1 MKKIWIGVVSLTL
14 SAFMLLTGCLT
25 AFAEQP
31 KTNWEPRPNAQ
42 DAEAYVNGYGDLISV
57 YEEWDRESD
66 ASTFWTDGFRHV
78 TGWEFPLLTENVDYK
93 VISESSNKITI
104 RQIADDPNTP
114 FYIPYINVLVN
125 NLEEGKKILEE
136 RSAQIDA
143 GDQQAE
149 EQKTAKQ
156 SVQQNENRQK
166 VEPAENERTENTS
179 TGSSSPSETATAA
192 TKSTV
197 QSISSQVTETADS
210 PRIPVIPIIT
220 AAAVAAIA
228 GALGIFL
235 YKKRKSRFTD

>member
-42 DAEAYVNGYGDLISV
+42 DAEAYVNGYGGLISV

-66 ASTFWTDGFRHV
+66 ALTFWTDDFWHV

-93 VISESSNKITI
+93 VISESSKKITI
-104 RQIADDPNTP
+104 RQITDDPNTP

-136 RSAQIDA
+136 RSAKIDA

-149 EQKTAKQ
+149 EQTTAKQ
-156 SVQQNENRQK
+156 KKAAQKAEPEEKENVSDASKSVSITAEET
-166 VEPAENERTENTS
+166 VSTTEP
-179 TGSSSPSETATAA
+179 
-192 TKSTV
+192 V
-197 QSISSQVTETADS
+197 SSQELETDAQNNT
-210 PRIPVIPIIT
+210 PVIPIIT
-220 AAAVAAIA
+220 AAAVAALA
-228 GALGIFL
+228 GAIGIIL
-235 YKKRKSRFTD
+235 YKKRKNKFTK

>member
-1 MKKIWIGVVSLTL
+1 MKKIWIGVVSLML

-42 DAEAYVNGYGDLISV
+42 DAEAYVNGYGGLISV

-66 ASTFWTDGFRHV
+66 ALTFWTDDFWHV

-93 VISESSNKITI
+93 VISESSKKITI
-104 RQIADDPNTP
+104 RQITDDPNTP

-149 EQKTAKQ
+149 EQTTAKQ
-156 SVQQNENRQK
+156 NKAAQKEEPKEKANVSDASKPTSVTAAETQSAT
-166 VEPAENERTENTS
+166 EPVSSQILETEN
-179 TGSSSPSETATAA
+179 
-192 TKSTV
+192 
-197 QSISSQVTETADS
+197 QN
-210 PRIPVIPIIT
+210 IPVLPIVFICT
-220 AAAVAAIA
+220 FALFAAV
-228 GALGIFL
+228 LGVVL
-235 YKKRKSRFTD
+235 YKKHKNNSIS

>member
-1 MKKIWIGVVSLTL
+1 MKKAWISMATLML
-14 SAFMLLTGCLT
+14 SALILLTGCLT

-42 DAEAYVNGYGDLISV
+42 DAETYVNGYGGLISV
-57 YEEWDRESD
+57 YEEWNREND
-66 ASTFWTDGFRHV
+66 TLTFWTDDFWHV

-93 VISESSNKITI
+93 VISESGNKITI
-104 RQIADDPNTP
+104 RQISDDPNTP

-125 NLEEGKKILEE
+125 NLEEGKKILDE
-136 RSAQIDA
+136 RSAKIDA

-149 EQKTAKQ
+149 EQTTAKQ
-156 SVQQNENRQK
+156 KKAAQKAEPEEKENVSDASKSVSITAEETVSTTEPVSIQELETDAQN
-166 VEPAENERTENTS
+166 NT
-179 TGSSSPSETATAA
+179 
-192 TKSTV
+192 
-197 QSISSQVTETADS
+197 
-210 PRIPVIPIIT
+210 PVIPIIT

>member
-1 MKKIWIGVVSLTL
+1 MKKAWISMATLML
-14 SAFMLLTGCLT
+14 SALILLTGCLT

-31 KTNWEPRPNAQ
+31 KTNWEPKPDAQ
-42 DAEAYVNGYGDLISV
+42 DAEAYVNGYSGLISV
-57 YEEWDRESD
+57 YEEWNREND
-66 ASTFWTDGFRHV
+66 TLTFWTDDFWNV

-93 VISESSNKITI
+93 VISESGNKITI
-104 RQIADDPNTP
+104 RQISDDPNTP

-136 RSAQIDA
+136 RSAKIDA

-149 EQKTAKQ
+149 EQTTAKQ
-156 SVQQNENRQK
+156 KKAAQKAEPEEKENVSDASKSVSITAEETVSTTEPVSIQELETDAQN
-166 VEPAENERTENTS
+166 NT
-179 TGSSSPSETATAA
+179 
-192 TKSTV
+192 
-197 QSISSQVTETADS
+197 
-210 PRIPVIPIIT
+210 PVIPIIT